1 MGIVEGLTEFADLVD
16 RPPDSGGLAAR
27 LRRRQGQVFD
37 IAIQTGTIFA
47 VILVY
52 WQKIHATVAAL
63 PRQAKA
69 QRLALN
75 ILIGFLPAVVL
86 GLLFGKAIKAHLI
99 TPAVVATTFI
109 LGGFVIRWRTA
120 RPSRVMLAVPL
131 ERSLLERIR
140 SRRRCLEFRDLA
152 SLHRVTPIRL
162 LKPRRVARLACC
174 GEADVGIAAERE
186 LLLNPGD
193 PVLPKPTT

>member
-1 MGIVEGLTEFADLVD
+1 
-16 RPPDSGGLAAR
+16 
-27 LRRRQGQVFD
+27 
-37 IAIQTGTIFA
+37 

-162 LKPRRVARLACC
+162 LKPRRVARLR
-174 GEADVGIAAERE
+174 AAVR
-186 LLLNPGD
+186 LMSG
-193 PVLPKPTT
+193 